1 MTDSG
6 VIALSHEC
14 DQLQIIN
21 LSYCRE
27 VTDAGV
33 IALGHGCGQ
42 LQSITLDSCGQMT
55 DAGISFI
62 EFEFFTVKFECETRR
77 IFLSKKKFEFI
88 TQNLSFLKFFLS
100 FFKSKI

>member
-33 IALGHGCGQ
+33 IALGHGCFK
-42 LQSITLDSCGQMT
+42 LCSITFEGCGQMT
-55 DAGISFI
+55 DAD
-62 EFEFFTVKFECETRR
+62 
-77 IFLSKKKFEFI
+77 LSSATFS
-88 TQNLSFLKFFLS
+88 NGSS
-100 FFKSKI
+100 